1 MSYRCLFEFP
11 KILEMALFIKLSID
25 ELIIN
30 KCNIIIIS
38 YVYLAFLYIIL
49 ITYKMYLQNFIRE

>member
-1 MSYRCLFEFP
+1 
-11 KILEMALFIKLSID
+11 MALFIKLSID